1 MSRIGNHALC
11 DVKIAKDCKNE
22 SSGDLE
28 EWSFYPTA
36 NSEAKRAIC
45 HVCMDLICKPEHEEI
60 DRLEQKIEAI
70 QAPDENWD
78 FLWRAYALSND
89 PMTDDALELKKA
101 LLLVNEHLFEPRKVD
116 AADRVLMTE
125 LEAFKAFFKSKGVPF
140 SKWPTPGVPIFE
152 DGERELDGLKI
163 CNAIL
168 NFDDDGEFIGVWNFK
183 SGYFANRLPA
193 PEGE

>member
-36 NSEAKRAIC
+36 NSEVKRAIC
-45 HVCMDLICKPEHEEI
+45 CACMDLIFRPDHEEI

-70 QAPDENWD
+70 QTPDENWD

-116 AADRVLMTE
+116 AVDRVPMTE
-125 LEAFKAFFKSKGVPF
+125 LEAFKAFFKSKGVKF
-140 SKWPTPGVPIFE
+140 TV
-152 DGERELDGLKI
+152 DGP
-163 CNAIL
+163 
-168 NFDDDGEFIGVWNFK
+168 DDRKGTWVCVHDAQFWFNDHGNYTGTYNYE
-183 SGYFANRLPA
+183 SGHFTERLPA
-193 PEGE
+193 PEGQ